1 MAMESRQRAD
11 ERDTSFD
18 EGTGNEDFASLFEQ
32 SLEQNEIS
40 VGTVVS
46 GKVIGIT
53 ENDVIVD
60 VGYKSEGRLPVSQ
73 FMDEE
78 GRVNLKP
85 GDQIDVYIEY
95 FDNETGQVVVSRDKA
110 QLVRVWDEIVRA
122 VDEGCPVK
130 GTVVQKVK
138 GGLSVDIQ
146 GLKAF
151 LPGSQVDIRPTSDFD
166 AYVGNTYDVKVLK
179 VTPQTANIVVS
190 RKALLEEERLRM
202 RKDTIDRLVPGA
214 VLEGIVKNVTDYGV
228 FVDLGGIDGLVHITD
243 VSWGRVSNLR
253 SLYNVG
259 EKITVKVL
267 NFDRETER
275 VSLGIKQLTQD
286 PWESILERYPV
297 GARVRGKVVSITDY
311 GAFMKLEEGIEGL
324 IHISE
329 MSWTKRIKHPSKVVS
344 IGDEVEAVVLSIDP
358 ERQRI
363 SLGLKQTMPN
373 PWDTLEERYPE
384 GSRVKGVVNN
394 VTDYGIFVEL
404 EDGIKGLVHI
414 SDLSWSSKPKSPHEL
429 YQKGDE
435 VEAVVLKIDK
445 PNERLSLGIKQLS
458 SDPWE
463 GVEDRYQTG
472 LKLTGKVSSVTD
484 FGLFIELEPNVE
496 GLLHISQIPENL
508 SQDLKK
514 SFQPG
519 QELEVGILSVS
530 RPEHRI
536 ALSLQEP
543 IS

>member
-1 MAMESRQRAD
+1 MAMESRQRTNEQD
-11 ERDTSFD
+11 PSFD
-18 EGTGNEDFASLFEQ
+18 EATGNEDFASLFEQ
-32 SLEQNEIS
+32 SLEKNEIR

-53 ENDVIVD
+53 ENEVILD
-60 VGYKSEGRLPVSQ
+60 VGYKSEGRLPLSQ
-73 FMDEE
+73 FIDDE

-110 QLVRVWDEIVRA
+110 QLVKVWDDIVRA
-122 VDEGCPVK
+122 VDEGYPVK
-130 GTVVQKVK
+130 GKVVQKVK

-202 RKDTIDRLVPGA
+202 RKETIDKLVPGA

-253 SLYNVG
+253 SLYKVG
-259 EKITVKVL
+259 EQITVKVL

-275 VSLGIKQLTQD
+275 VSLGIKQLIQD
-286 PWESILERYPV
+286 PWEGILEKYPV
-297 GARVRGKVVSITDY
+297 GSRVKGKIVSITDY

-329 MSWTKRIKHPSKVVS
+329 MSWTKRIKQPSKVVS

-384 GSRVKGVVNN
+384 GSKVKGTVNN

-404 EDGIKGLVHI
+404 EDGIKGLVHV
-414 SDLSWSSKPKSPHEL
+414 SDLSWSSKPRPLHEL

-435 VEAVVLKIDK
+435 VEALVLKIDK
-445 PNERLSLGIKQLS
+445 ANERLSLGIKQLS
-458 SDPWE
+458 PDPWE
-463 GVEDRYQTG
+463 GVEERYQTG
-472 LKLTGKVSSVTD
+472 LKVVGKVSSVTD

-519 QELEVGILSVS
+519 QELEVGIISVS
-530 RPEHRI
+530 RADHRI
-536 ALSLQEP
+536 ALSLQE
-543 IS
+543 

>member
-1 MAMESRQRAD
+1 M
-11 ERDTSFD
+11 
-18 EGTGNEDFASLFEQ
+18 
-32 SLEQNEIS
+32 
-40 VGTVVS
+40 
-46 GKVIGIT
+46 
-53 ENDVIVD
+53 
-60 VGYKSEGRLPVSQ
+60 
-73 FMDEE
+73 
-78 GRVNLKP
+78 
-85 GDQIDVYIEY
+85 
-95 FDNETGQVVVSRDKA
+95 
-110 QLVRVWDEIVRA
+110 
-122 VDEGCPVK
+122 
-130 GTVVQKVK
+130 
-138 GGLSVDIQ
+138 
-146 GLKAF
+146 
-151 LPGSQVDIRPTSDFD
+151 
-166 AYVGNTYDVKVLK
+166 
-179 VTPQTANIVVS
+179 
-190 RKALLEEERLRM
+190 
-202 RKDTIDRLVPGA
+202 
-214 VLEGIVKNVTDYGV
+214 
-228 FVDLGGIDGLVHITD
+228 
-243 VSWGRVSNLR
+243 
-253 SLYNVG
+253 
-259 EKITVKVL
+259 
-267 NFDRETER
+267 
-275 VSLGIKQLTQD
+275 
-286 PWESILERYPV
+286 
-297 GARVRGKVVSITDY
+297 SITDY

-384 GSRVKGVVNN
+384 GSKVKGVVNN

-435 VEAVVLKIDK
+435 VEALVLKIDK
-445 PNERLSLGIKQLS
+445 PNERLSLGVKQLS

-472 LKLTGKVSSVTD
+472 LKLVGKVSSVTD

-514 SFQPG
+514 SFQQG

-536 ALSLQEP
+536 ALSVQES